1 MPLSTI
7 QILSSQ
13 YELSSQLSPTLGLLG
28 LIETF
33 SRTVIRRYTLKN
45 VHVYLENYTSP
56 LLKDA
61 AYLFE
66 DFSIVSNNSVNLS
79 ETFHK
84 RMIEQYISLPEK
96 IVSHKCSFQNM
107 DNFCLILRIGALGFI
122 VLESNGKH
130 IDNMQVRSLIS
141 IKKIFGEHIL
151 ACMEKESLRQSHDKI
166 YKQLYFNELT
176 KLPNRKKLFKDM
188 IEWDEG
194 SIPPMTVILFN
205 IREFRLFN
213 HQHGYPIG
221 DKLLR
226 RIARELENEYG
237 RTMVYHIS
245 ADEFLAFCKKGNSV
259 NALEDNKNRL
269 KHIKKVIKQKTWSED
284 KISVDLWSCTN
295 NHSKINQTR
304 LEIFNTLEFAMSL
317 LRSERNALHLP
328 IDDET
333 LEDFSRDH
341 KIHAAMAS
349 DLPFDQFHLVFQPQ
363 FDITGQIIAA
373 EALVRWHNPDLGLI
387 SPDSFIP
394 LLEANQKIAS
404 LDQFVLDQSLE
415 AMSALKK
422 LTSPTPKLAINVSGH
437 SFLNDGFYDDLI
449 QKLSGR
455 DDIILELTESAK
467 IFDLQYLVPKFSK
480 LIKKGIEIHLDD
492 FGTGY
497 SSISYLMSLQFGM
510 LKIDKSF
517 ISKIDTDEKK
527 QGIVKS
533 IINLAKSCNLEVL
546 VEGVENQNEFKKCVS
561 LGVTKFQGYY
571 FSKPVSFSNFAKMV
585 QTQNEQRSQKT
596 AQQHKLSYA

>member
-13 YELSSQLSPTLGLLG
+13 YELSSQLSPKLGLLG

-45 VHVYLENYTSP
+45 VHVYLENYTSTH
-56 LLKDA
+56 LKDA
-61 AYLFE
+61 ADVFN
-66 DFSIVSNNSVNLS
+66 DFSIVSNNSVNMS

-84 RMIEQYISLPEK
+84 RMIEQYLSLSKE
-96 IVSHKCSFQNM
+96 IVSHKSALQNM
-107 DNFCLILRIGALGFI
+107 DNFCLILRIGELGFM

-130 IDNMQVRSLIS
+130 IGDMQVRSLIS

-151 ACMEKESLRQSHDKI
+151 ACMEKESLRLSHDKI
-166 YKQLYFNELT
+166 YKQLYLNELT

-188 IEWDEG
+188 IEWDKS
-194 SIPPMTVILFN
+194 SIQPMTVVLFN
-205 IREFRLFN
+205 IKEFRLFN
-213 HQHGYPIG
+213 HQHGYSIG

-226 RIARELENEYG
+226 RIARELENEFG
-237 RTMVYHIS
+237 RTMVYHFG
-245 ADEFLAFCKKGNSV
+245 ADEFLMFCKKGNAV
-259 NALEDNKNRL
+259 NAIEDNERRL
-269 KHIKKVIKQKTWSED
+269 KNIKNVIKEKTWSED

-295 NHSKINQTR
+295 NHSTTNQKS
-304 LEIFNTLEFAMSL
+304 LEKFNTLEFAMSL
-317 LRSERNALHLP
+317 LRTRRNALHLP

-373 EALVRWHNPDLGLI
+373 EALVRWRHSELGLI

-394 LLEANQKIAS
+394 LLEANQRVVS

-415 AMSALKK
+415 VMSALKK

-437 SFLNDGFYDDLI
+437 SFINDVFYDNLI
-449 QKLSGR
+449 QKLGGNS
-455 DDIILELTESAK
+455 DIILELTESAK
-467 IFDLQYLVPKFSK
+467 IFDLQHLAPKFSK
-480 LIKKGIEIHLDD
+480 LTESGIEIHLDD

-517 ISKIDTDEKK
+517 ISNIDTDEKK
-527 QGIVKS
+527 QRIVKS
-533 IINLAKSCNLEVL
+533 ILNLAKSCNLEVL
-546 VEGVENQNEFKKCVS
+546 VEGVETQNEFKKCVS
-561 LGVTKFQGYY
+561 MGVSKFQGYY
-571 FSKPVSFSNFAKMV
+571 FSKPVSFSDFVKMV
-585 QTQNEQRSQKT
+585 QAQNEQG
-596 AQQHKLSYA
+596 AQYDQYQHKLNYA